1 MSQFVF
7 SLEGVLLHRR
17 RLEQQAQVDLARQ
30 ISTAAGLRDELDRLN
45 ADMAA
50 AAEGIR
56 TQLASGSSDAGL
68 LALHGQQTVAAARRA
83 TELMERLG
91 VAEQAV
97 ESARLAAVAAAKER
111 RVLEVLREKHEA
123 RWRAVQSRREQVA
136 ADETLTQMSF
146 MSLMEP
152 PAEKE

>member
-17 RLEQQAQVDLARQ
+17 RVEQQAQVDLARQ
-30 ISTAAGLRDELDRLN
+30 LSTAAGLRDELDRLN
-45 ADMAA
+45 AAMAT
-50 AAEGIR
+50 AAEGVRGQI
-56 TQLASGSSDAGL
+56 ASGTADAGF

-91 VAEQAV
+91 LAEEAV

-123 RWRAVQSRREQVA
+123 RWRAVQSRRDQVE
-136 ADETLTQMSF
+136 ADEALTQMSF
-146 MSLMEP
+146 SSLTEP
-152 PAEKE
+152 PAAKE